1 MRDFDFRRIALLFI
15 YMPFG
20 RLYAVGTAAAA
31 AAAPVAAADAVIQ
44 LYPL

>member
-20 RLYAVGTAAAA
+20 RVYAVGTAAAA
-31 AAAPVAAADAVIQ
+31 AAPAAAADSVIQ